1 MKRRDAIRQ
10 FGMTLGAGLIAPQL
24 FADYSANDAQ
34 VFKLS
39 DLIDHA
45 SPGRPITAITL
56 GAGARGTVYG
66 RYALEFP
73 EEIKIVGV
81 AEPVPFRNEKYAG
94 SHGIAESNRFTT
106 WEHVFERPKFADVI
120 IITTPDHLHY
130 SPCMQAL
137 KMGYDILLEKP
148 VAQSIKECRDIEKLA
163 NKMNRIVAVCHVLR
177 YAPYFVKM
185 RQIVQSGAIGDV
197 VSVQHLEQIEHI
209 HMSHSYV
216 RGNWHNSKEST
227 PIILAKSCHDLD
239 ILHWII
245 GKPATRIFAM
255 GDLRFF
261 RKENKPKNAAKRC
274 LDCPVEKEC
283 IYSAK
288 RIYLDNRIWL
298 YVMDLPEDKNLH
310 EAFITEQ
317 LRTSDYGRCVFDME
331 NDQPDHYITSIEF
344 EGNITAAFSME
355 AFTSSGGRH
364 TRIMGTKGEIFGN
377 MQSMTVSDFLT
388 KEKTVWDAR
397 DIADL
402 EEYKHAGHGGGDWRL
417 MRDFVRA
424 VSKQDKSLLVSSIA
438 ESMESHVMGYKAEE
452 SRKNGKVVRMK

>member
-1 MKRRDAIRQ
+1 MKRRDAIKQ

-24 FADYSANDAQ
+24 LAESSSGDAQ
-34 VFKLS
+34 VFKIK
-39 DLIDHA
+39 DIIDHLE
-45 SPGRPITAITL
+45 PGRPITAITL

-81 AEPVPFRNEKYAG
+81 AEPIPFRNERYAR
-94 SHGIAESNRFTT
+94 SHGIEDANRFAT
-106 WEHVFERPKFADVI
+106 WEHVFERPKFADAI
-120 IITTPDHLHY
+120 IISTPDHLHY
-130 SPCMQAL
+130 GPCMQAL

-163 NKMNRIVAVCHVLR
+163 KKMNRIVAVCHVLR

-185 RQIVQSGAIGDV
+185 RQIVQSGAIGDI
-197 VSVQHLEQIEHI
+197 VSVQHMEPVEHI

-255 GDLRFF
+255 GDLKFF
-261 RKENKPKNAAKRC
+261 RKENKPSNATERC
-274 LDCPVEKEC
+274 MDCPVEQEC

-288 RIYLDNRIWL
+288 RIYLINRNWL

-310 EAFITEQ
+310 ESFITEQ
-317 LRTSDYGRCVFDME
+317 LLTTNYGRCVFDME

-344 EGNITAAFSME
+344 EGKITAAFSME
-355 AFTSSGGRH
+355 AFTSYGGRQ
-364 TRIMGTKGEIFGN
+364 TRIMGTRGDITGN
-377 MQSMTVSDFLT
+377 MQSMTVTDFLT
-388 KEKTVWDAR
+388 KEKTTWDAR

-417 MRDFVRA
+417 MRDFIRA
-424 VSKQDKSLLVSSIA
+424 VSKQDKSFLVSTVS
-438 ESMESHVMGYKAEE
+438 ESMESHLMGYKAEE
-452 SRKNGKVVRMK
+452 SRKSGKVVRLR

>member
-24 FADYSANDAQ
+24 LAEYSTDDTQ
-34 VFKLS
+34 VIKIS
-39 DLIDHA
+39 DFIDHA
-45 SPGRPITAITL
+45 ESGRSITAITL

-81 AEPVPFRNEKYAG
+81 AEPVPFRNERYAK
-94 SHGIAESNRFTT
+94 SHGIEDANRFTT
-106 WEHVFERPKFADVI
+106 WEHVFERPKFADAI

-130 SPCMQAL
+130 GPCMQAL

-148 VAQSIKECRDIEKLA
+148 VAQSIKECRDVEKLA

-185 RQIVQSGAIGDV
+185 RHIVQSGAIGDV

-216 RGNWHNSKEST
+216 RGNWHNSKDST

-245 GKPATRIFAM
+245 GKPAKRIFAM

-261 RKENKPKNAAKRC
+261 KKENKPLNAAKRC

-317 LRTSDYGRCVFDME
+317 LRTTNYGRCVFDMD

-344 EGNITAAFSME
+344 DGNITAAFSME

-377 MQSMTVSDFLT
+377 MQSMTVNDFLT

-452 SRKNGKVVRMK
+452 SRKSGRVQKLK